1 MKNVKDWIR
10 ENDVI
15 LRAFSLLMAI
25 ALWAY
30 VMNTDDVDRALPY
43 EDIPVRLEGVTTL
56 KESGLVVMSGT
67 NETVSVKASGKG
79 SLVQEVKKDYLNLI
93 TATASVAHITEP
105 GEYKLSYQLVK
116 DSVAEGITLSDKT
129 PSQITVVID
138 RMNTASIP
146 VEVALVGELAS
157 GLSLDSVNTSPD
169 AIVVRGPETILRQ
182 IKKAQVTYDIS
193 GVSTTMQT
201 NVTYTLLDENGE
213 AVASNYLTPDTP
225 STTLSLSLRQQGAVP
240 LTVML
245 KDSAYLKSYMVDA
258 KIDPASIKLIGDPE
272 LIRELNGI
280 ELEAVD
286 LSEVLE
292 EGTVDFARVIQLPD
306 GVSLA
311 SGQKQFA
318 MVKIT
323 LDDCGWETR
332 ELDQTHL
339 PEDPLLIYPEQ
350 EIKIDVFGSNA
361 SLARLRDSDI
371 VLEPI
376 YEPDDLV
383 VGSNT
388 LPCRITLQNGSIY
401 VKQELEITVEVTQE
415 ALDAALNPEP
425 VDPDAP
431 DTPDQPNE

>member
-10 ENDVI
+10 ENDAI
-15 LRAFSLLMAI
+15 LRVLSLLMAI
-25 ALWAY
+25 GLWGY
-30 VMNTDDVDRALPY
+30 VMSTEDVEKALPY

-67 NETVSVKASGKG
+67 NETVSVKASGKS

-116 DSVAEGITLSDKT
+116 DSVAEDVTLSDKS

-146 VEVALVGELAS
+146 VEVELVGEMAS
-157 GLSLDSVNTSPD
+157 GLSLDSVNASPD

-182 IKKAQVTYDIS
+182 IKKAKVTYDIS
-193 GVSTTMQT
+193 GVTTTMQT
-201 NVTYTLLDENGE
+201 NVTYTLLDGNGE
-213 AVASNYLTPDTP
+213 AVTSSYLTPDTP
-225 STTLSLSLRQQGAVP
+225 STMLSLSLRQQGAVP
-240 LTVML
+240 LTVAL
-245 KDSAYLKSYMVDA
+245 KDSTYLKSYMVDA
-258 KIDPASIKLIGDPE
+258 KIDPASINLIGDPD
-272 LIRELNGI
+272 LVRELNGI

-292 EGTVDFARVIQLPD
+292 EGTMEFARVIQLPD

-311 SGQKQFA
+311 SGQREFA

-323 LDDCGWETR
+323 LDGCGWETR

-339 PEDPLLIYPEQ
+339 PEDSLLIYPEQ
-350 EIKIDVFGSNA
+350 QIKIDVFGSTTA
-361 SLARLRDSDI
+361 LARLRDSDI

-376 YEPDDLV
+376 YELDDLV
-383 VGSNT
+383 VGTNT
-388 LPCRITLQNGSIY
+388 LPCRITLQNSSIY

-431 DTPDQPNE
+431 DQPNE

>member
-10 ENDVI
+10 ENDAI
-15 LRAFSLLMAI
+15 LRVLSLLMAI
-25 ALWAY
+25 GLWGY
-30 VMNTDDVDRALPY
+30 VMSTEDVEKALPY

-67 NETVSVKASGKG
+67 NETVSVKASGKS

-116 DSVAEGITLSDKT
+116 DSVAEDVTLSDKS

-146 VEVALVGELAS
+146 VEVELVGEMAS
-157 GLSLDSVNTSPD
+157 GLSLDSVNASPD

-182 IKKAQVTYDIS
+182 IKKAKVTYDIS
-193 GVSTTMQT
+193 GVTTTMQT
-201 NVTYTLLDENGE
+201 NVTYTLLDGNGE
-213 AVASNYLTPDTP
+213 AVTSSYLTPDTP
-225 STTLSLSLRQQGAVP
+225 STMLSLSLRQQGAVP
-240 LTVML
+240 LTVAL
-245 KDSAYLKSYMVDA
+245 KDSTYLKSYMVDA
-258 KIDPASIKLIGDPE
+258 KIDPASINLIGDPD
-272 LIRELNGI
+272 LVRELNGI

-292 EGTVDFARVIQLPD
+292 EGTMEFARVIQLPD

-323 LDDCGWETR
+323 LDGCGWETR

-339 PEDPLLIYPEQ
+339 PEDSLLIYPEQ
-350 EIKIDVFGSNA
+350 QIKIDVFGSTTA
-361 SLARLRDSDI
+361 LARLRDSDI

-376 YEPDDLV
+376 YELDDLV
-383 VGSNT
+383 VGTNT
-388 LPCRITLQNGSIY
+388 LPCRITLQNSSIY

-425 VDPDAP
+425 VDPD
-431 DTPDQPNE
+431 QPNE

>member
-10 ENDVI
+10 ENDAI
-15 LRAFSLLMAI
+15 LRVLSLLMAI
-25 ALWAY
+25 GLWGY
-30 VMNTDDVDRALPY
+30 VMSTEDVEKALPY

-67 NETVSVKASGKG
+67 NETVSVKASGKS

-116 DSVAEGITLSDKT
+116 DSVAEDVTLSDKS

-146 VEVALVGELAS
+146 VEVELVGEMAS
-157 GLSLDSVNTSPD
+157 GLSLDSVNASPD

-182 IKKAQVTYDIS
+182 IKKAKVTYDIS
-193 GVSTTMQT
+193 GVTTTMQT
-201 NVTYTLLDENGE
+201 NVTYTLLDGNGE
-213 AVASNYLTPDTP
+213 AVTSSYLTPDTP
-225 STTLSLSLRQQGAVP
+225 STMLSLSLRQQGAVP
-240 LTVML
+240 LTVAL
-245 KDSAYLKSYMVDA
+245 KDSTYLKSYMVDA
-258 KIDPASIKLIGDPE
+258 KIDPASINLTGDPD
-272 LIRELNGI
+272 LVRELNGI

-292 EGTVDFARVIQLPD
+292 EGTMEFARVIQLPD

-323 LDDCGWETR
+323 LDGCGWETR

-339 PEDPLLIYPEQ
+339 PEDSLLIYPEQ
-350 EIKIDVFGSNA
+350 QIKIDVFGSTTA
-361 SLARLRDSDI
+361 LARLRDSDI

-376 YEPDDLV
+376 YELDDLV
-383 VGSNT
+383 VGTNT
-388 LPCRITLQNGSIY
+388 LPCRITLQNSSIY

-431 DTPDQPNE
+431 DQPNE

>member
-10 ENDVI
+10 ENDAI
-15 LRAFSLLMAI
+15 LRVLSLLMAI
-25 ALWAY
+25 GLWGY
-30 VMNTDDVDRALPY
+30 VMSTEDVEKALPY

-67 NETVSVKASGKG
+67 NETVSVKASGKS

-116 DSVAEGITLSDKT
+116 DSVAEDVTLSDKS

-146 VEVALVGELAS
+146 VEVELVGEMAS
-157 GLSLDSVNTSPD
+157 GLSLDSVNASPD

-182 IKKAQVTYDIS
+182 IKKAKVTYDIS
-193 GVSTTMQT
+193 GVTTTMQT
-201 NVTYTLLDENGE
+201 NVTYTLLDGNGE
-213 AVASNYLTPDTP
+213 AVTSSYLTPDTP
-225 STTLSLSLRQQGAVP
+225 STMLSLSLRQQGAVP
-240 LTVML
+240 LTVAL
-245 KDSAYLKSYMVDA
+245 KDSTYLKSYMVDA

-311 SGQKQFA
+311 SGQREFA

-323 LDDCGWETR
+323 LDGCGWETR

-339 PEDPLLIYPEQ
+339 PEDSLLIYPEQ
-350 EIKIDVFGSNA
+350 QIKIDVFGSTA
-361 SLARLRDSDI
+361 ALARLRDSDI

-376 YEPDDLV
+376 YELDDLV
-383 VGSNT
+383 VGTNT
-388 LPCRITLQNGSIY
+388 LPCRITLQNSSIY

-431 DTPDQPNE
+431 DQPNE

>member
-10 ENDVI
+10 ENDAI
-15 LRAFSLLMAI
+15 LRVLSLLMAI
-25 ALWAY
+25 GLWGY
-30 VMNTDDVDRALPY
+30 VMSTEDVEKALPY

-56 KESGLVVMSGT
+56 KESGLVEMSGT
-67 NETVSVKASGKG
+67 NETVSVKASGKS

-116 DSVAEGITLSDKT
+116 DSVAEDVTLSDKS

-146 VEVALVGELAS
+146 VEVELVGEMAS
-157 GLSLDSVNTSPD
+157 GLSLDSVNASPD

-182 IKKAQVTYDIS
+182 IKKAKVTYDIS
-193 GVSTTMQT
+193 GVTTTMQT
-201 NVTYTLLDENGE
+201 NVTYTLLDGNGE
-213 AVASNYLTPDTP
+213 AVTSSYLTPDTP
-225 STTLSLSLRQQGAVP
+225 STMLSLSLRQQGAVP
-240 LTVML
+240 LTVAL
-245 KDSAYLKSYMVDA
+245 KDSTYLKSYMVDA
-258 KIDPASIKLIGDPE
+258 KIDPASINLTGDPD
-272 LIRELNGI
+272 LVRELNGI

-292 EGTVDFARVIQLPD
+292 EGTMEFARVIQLPD

-323 LDDCGWETR
+323 LDGCGWETR

-339 PEDPLLIYPEQ
+339 PEDSLLIYPEQ
-350 EIKIDVFGSNA
+350 QIKIDVFGSTA
-361 SLARLRDSDI
+361 ALARLRDSDI

-376 YEPDDLV
+376 YELDDLV
-383 VGSNT
+383 VGTNT
-388 LPCRITLQNGSIY
+388 LPCRITLQNSSIY

-431 DTPDQPNE
+431 DQPNE

>member
-10 ENDVI
+10 ENDAI
-15 LRAFSLLMAI
+15 LRVLSLLMAI
-25 ALWAY
+25 GLWGY
-30 VMNTDDVDRALPY
+30 VMSTEDVEKALPY

-67 NETVSVKASGKG
+67 NETVSVKASGKS

-116 DSVAEGITLSDKT
+116 DSVAEDVTLSEKS

-146 VEVALVGELAS
+146 VEVELVGEMAS
-157 GLSLDSVNTSPD
+157 GLSLDSVNASPD

-182 IKKAQVTYDIS
+182 IKKAKVTYDIS
-193 GVSTTMQT
+193 GVTTTMQT
-201 NVTYTLLDENGE
+201 NVTYTLLDGNGE
-213 AVASNYLTPDTP
+213 AVTSSYLTPDTP
-225 STTLSLSLRQQGAVP
+225 STMLSLSLRQQGAVP
-240 LTVML
+240 LTVAL
-245 KDSAYLKSYMVDA
+245 KDSTYLKSYMVDA
-258 KIDPASIKLIGDPE
+258 KIDPASINLTGDPD
-272 LIRELNGI
+272 LVRELNGI

-292 EGTVDFARVIQLPD
+292 EGTMEFARVIQLPD

-323 LDDCGWETR
+323 LDGCGWETR

-339 PEDPLLIYPEQ
+339 PEDSLLIYPEQ
-350 EIKIDVFGSNA
+350 QIKIDVFGSTTA
-361 SLARLRDSDI
+361 LARLRDSDV

-376 YEPDDLV
+376 YELDDLV
-383 VGSNT
+383 VGTNT
-388 LPCRITLQNGSIY
+388 LPCRITLQNSSIY

-425 VDPDAP
+425 VAPDA
-431 DTPDQPNE
+431 PDQPNE

>member
-10 ENDVI
+10 ENDAI
-15 LRAFSLLMAI
+15 LRVLSLLMAI
-25 ALWAY
+25 GLWGY
-30 VMNTDDVDRALPY
+30 VMSTEDVEKALPY

-67 NETVSVKASGKG
+67 NETVSVKASGKS

-116 DSVAEGITLSDKT
+116 DSVAEDVTLSDKS

-146 VEVALVGELAS
+146 VEVELVGEMAS
-157 GLSLDSVNTSPD
+157 GLSLDSVNASPD

-182 IKKAQVTYDIS
+182 IKKAKVTYDIS
-193 GVSTTMQT
+193 GVTTTMQT
-201 NVTYTLLDENGE
+201 NVTYTLLDGNGE
-213 AVASNYLTPDTP
+213 AVTSSYLTPDTP
-225 STTLSLSLRQQGAVP
+225 STMLSLSLRQQGAVP
-240 LTVML
+240 LTVAL
-245 KDSAYLKSYMVDA
+245 KDSTYLKSYMVDA
-258 KIDPASIKLIGDPE
+258 KIDPASINLIGDPD
-272 LIRELNGI
+272 LVRELNGI

-292 EGTVDFARVIQLPD
+292 EGTMEFARVIQLPD

-323 LDDCGWETR
+323 LDGCGWETR

-339 PEDPLLIYPEQ
+339 PEDSLLIYPEQ
-350 EIKIDVFGSNA
+350 QIKIDVFGSTTA
-361 SLARLRDSDI
+361 LARLRDSDI

-376 YEPDDLV
+376 YELDDLV
-383 VGSNT
+383 VGTNT
-388 LPCRITLQNGSIY
+388 LPCRITLQNSSIY

-431 DTPDQPNE
+431 DQPNE

>member
-15 LRAFSLLMAI
+15 LRVFSLLMAI
-25 ALWAY
+25 VLWAY

-129 PSQITVVID
+129 PSQISVVID

-146 VEVALVGELAS
+146 VEVSLVGELAS
-157 GLSLDSVNTSPD
+157 GLSLDSVNASPD

-182 IKKAQVTYDIS
+182 IKKAKVTYDIS
-193 GVSTTMQT
+193 GVTTNMQT

-213 AVASNYLTPDTP
+213 AVTSSYLTPDTP
-225 STTLSLSLRQQGAVP
+225 STTLNLSLRQQGAVP
-240 LTVML
+240 LTVTL

-258 KIDPASIKLIGDPE
+258 EIDPASIMLIGDPE

-292 EGTVDFARVIQLPD
+292 EGTVEFARVIQLPD

-311 SGQKQFA
+311 AGQRQFA

-323 LDDCGWETR
+323 LDGCSWETR

-350 EIKIDVFGSNA
+350 EIKIDVFGSNT

-376 YEPDDLV
+376 YELDDLV
-383 VGSNT
+383 VGTNT
-388 LPCRITLQNGSIY
+388 LPCRITLQNSSIY

-431 DTPDQPNE
+431 DAPDQPNE

>member
-10 ENDVI
+10 ENDAI
-15 LRAFSLLMAI
+15 LRVLSLLMAI
-25 ALWAY
+25 GLWGY
-30 VMNTDDVDRALPY
+30 VMSTEDVEKALPY

-67 NETVSVKASGKG
+67 NETVSVKASGKS

-116 DSVAEGITLSDKT
+116 DSVAEDVTLSDKS

-146 VEVALVGELAS
+146 VEVELVGKMAS
-157 GLSLDSVNTSPD
+157 GLSLDSVNASPD

-182 IKKAQVTYDIS
+182 IKKAKVTYDIS
-193 GVSTTMQT
+193 GVTTTMQT
-201 NVTYTLLDENGE
+201 NVTYTLLDGNGE
-213 AVASNYLTPDTP
+213 AVTSSYLTPDTP
-225 STTLSLSLRQQGAVP
+225 STMLSLSLRQQDAVP
-240 LTVML
+240 LTVAL
-245 KDSAYLKSYMVDA
+245 KDSTYLKSYMVDA
-258 KIDPASIKLIGDPE
+258 KIDPASINLIGDPD
-272 LIRELNGI
+272 LVRELNGI

-292 EGTVDFARVIQLPD
+292 EGTMEFARVIQLPD

-323 LDDCGWETR
+323 LDGCGWETR

-339 PEDPLLIYPEQ
+339 PEDSLLIYPEQ
-350 EIKIDVFGSNA
+350 QIKIDVFGSTTA
-361 SLARLRDSDI
+361 LARLRDSDI

-376 YEPDDLV
+376 YELDDLV
-383 VGSNT
+383 VGTNT
-388 LPCRITLQNGSIY
+388 LPCRITLQNSSIY

-431 DTPDQPNE
+431 DQPNE

>member
-10 ENDVI
+10 ENDAI
-15 LRAFSLLMAI
+15 LRVLSLLMAI
-25 ALWAY
+25 GLWGY
-30 VMNTDDVDRALPY
+30 VMSTEDVEKALPY

-67 NETVSVKASGKG
+67 NETVSVKASGKS

-116 DSVAEGITLSDKT
+116 DSVAEDVTLSDKS

-146 VEVALVGELAS
+146 VEVELVGEMAS
-157 GLSLDSVNTSPD
+157 GLSLDSVNASPD

-182 IKKAQVTYDIS
+182 IKKAKVTYDIS
-193 GVSTTMQT
+193 GVTTTMQT
-201 NVTYTLLDENGE
+201 NVTYTLLDGNGE
-213 AVASNYLTPDTP
+213 AVTSSYLTPDTP
-225 STTLSLSLRQQGAVP
+225 STMLSLSLRQQGAVP
-240 LTVML
+240 LTVAL
-245 KDSAYLKSYMVDA
+245 KDSTYLKSYMVDA
-258 KIDPASIKLIGDPE
+258 KIDPASINLTGDPD
-272 LIRELNGI
+272 LVRELNGI

-292 EGTVDFARVIQLPD
+292 EGTMEFARVIQLPD

-323 LDDCGWETR
+323 LDGCGWETR

-339 PEDPLLIYPEQ
+339 PEDSLLIYPEQ
-350 EIKIDVFGSNA
+350 QIKIDVFGSTA
-361 SLARLRDSDI
+361 ALARLRDSDI

-376 YEPDDLV
+376 YELDDLV
-383 VGSNT
+383 VGTNT
-388 LPCRITLQNGSIY
+388 LPCRITLQNSSIY

-431 DTPDQPNE
+431 DQPNE

>member
-146 VEVALVGELAS
+146 VQVVLVGELAS

-193 GVSTTMQT
+193 GVSKS
-201 NVTYTLLDENGE
+201 G
-213 AVASNYLTPDTP
+213 
-225 STTLSLSLRQQGAVP
+225 GGF
-240 LTVML
+240 
-245 KDSAYLKSYMVDA
+245 DS
-258 KIDPASIKLIGDPE
+258 
-272 LIRELNGI
+272 
-280 ELEAVD
+280 
-286 LSEVLE
+286 
-292 EGTVDFARVIQLPD
+292 
-306 GVSLA
+306 
-311 SGQKQFA
+311 
-318 MVKIT
+318 
-323 LDDCGWETR
+323 
-332 ELDQTHL
+332 
-339 PEDPLLIYPEQ
+339 
-350 EIKIDVFGSNA
+350 
-361 SLARLRDSDI
+361 
-371 VLEPI
+371 
-376 YEPDDLV
+376 
-383 VGSNT
+383 
-388 LPCRITLQNGSIY
+388 
-401 VKQELEITVEVTQE
+401 
-415 ALDAALNPEP
+415 
-425 VDPDAP
+425 
-431 DTPDQPNE
+431 

>member
-10 ENDVI
+10 ENDAI
-15 LRAFSLLMAI
+15 LRVLSLLMAI
-25 ALWAY
+25 GLWGY
-30 VMNTDDVDRALPY
+30 VMSTEDVEKALPY

-67 NETVSVKASGKG
+67 NETVSVKASGKS

-116 DSVAEGITLSDKT
+116 DSVAEDVTLSDKS

-146 VEVALVGELAS
+146 VEVELVGKMAS
-157 GLSLDSVNTSPD
+157 GLSLDSVNASPD

-182 IKKAQVTYDIS
+182 IKKAKVTYDIS
-193 GVSTTMQT
+193 GVTTTMQT
-201 NVTYTLLDENGE
+201 NVTYTLLDGNGE
-213 AVASNYLTPDTP
+213 AVTSSYLTPDTP
-225 STTLSLSLRQQGAVP
+225 STMLSLSLRQQGAVP
-240 LTVML
+240 LTVAL
-245 KDSAYLKSYMVDA
+245 KDSTYLKSYMVDA
-258 KIDPASIKLIGDPE
+258 KIDPASINLIGDPD
-272 LIRELNGI
+272 LVRELNGI

-292 EGTVDFARVIQLPD
+292 EGTMEFARVIQLPD

-323 LDDCGWETR
+323 LDGCGWETR

-339 PEDPLLIYPEQ
+339 PEDSLLIYPEQ
-350 EIKIDVFGSNA
+350 QIKIDVFGSTTA
-361 SLARLRDSDI
+361 LARLRDSDI

-376 YEPDDLV
+376 YELDDLV
-383 VGSNT
+383 VGTNT
-388 LPCRITLQNGSIY
+388 LPCRITLQNSSIY

-431 DTPDQPNE
+431 DQPNE

>member
-10 ENDVI
+10 ENDAI
-15 LRAFSLLMAI
+15 LRVLSLLMAI
-25 ALWAY
+25 GLWGY
-30 VMNTDDVDRALPY
+30 VMSTEDVEKALPY

-67 NETVSVKASGKG
+67 NETVSVKASGKS

-116 DSVAEGITLSDKT
+116 DSVAEDVTLSDKS

-146 VEVALVGELAS
+146 VEVELVGEMAS
-157 GLSLDSVNTSPD
+157 GLSLDSVNASPD

-182 IKKAQVTYDIS
+182 IKKAKVTYDIS
-193 GVSTTMQT
+193 GVTTTMQT
-201 NVTYTLLDENGE
+201 NVTYTLLDGNGE
-213 AVASNYLTPDTP
+213 AVTSSYLTPDTP
-225 STTLSLSLRQQGAVP
+225 STMLSLSLRQQDAVP
-240 LTVML
+240 LTVAL
-245 KDSAYLKSYMVDA
+245 KDSTYLKSYMVDA
-258 KIDPASIKLIGDPE
+258 KIDPASINLIGDPD
-272 LIRELNGI
+272 LVRELNGI

-292 EGTVDFARVIQLPD
+292 EGTMEFARVIQLPD

-323 LDDCGWETR
+323 LDGCGWETR

-339 PEDPLLIYPEQ
+339 PEDSLLIYPEQ
-350 EIKIDVFGSNA
+350 QIKIDVFGSTA
-361 SLARLRDSDI
+361 ALARLRDSDI

-376 YEPDDLV
+376 YELDDLV
-383 VGSNT
+383 VGTNT
-388 LPCRITLQNGSIY
+388 LPCRITLQNSSIY

-431 DTPDQPNE
+431 DQPNE

>member
-10 ENDVI
+10 ENDAI
-15 LRAFSLLMAI
+15 LRVLSLLMAI
-25 ALWAY
+25 GLWGY
-30 VMNTDDVDRALPY
+30 VMSTEDVEKALPY

-67 NETVSVKASGKG
+67 NETVSVKASGKS

-116 DSVAEGITLSDKT
+116 DSVAEDVTLSDKS

-146 VEVALVGELAS
+146 VEVELVGEMAS
-157 GLSLDSVNTSPD
+157 GLSLDSVNASPD

-182 IKKAQVTYDIS
+182 IKKAKVTYDIS
-193 GVSTTMQT
+193 GVTTTMQT
-201 NVTYTLLDENGE
+201 NVTYTLLDGNGE
-213 AVASNYLTPDTP
+213 AVTSSYLTPDTP
-225 STTLSLSLRQQGAVP
+225 STMLSLSLRQQGAVP
-240 LTVML
+240 LTVAL
-245 KDSAYLKSYMVDA
+245 KDSTYLKSYMVDA
-258 KIDPASIKLIGDPE
+258 KIDPASINLIGDPD
-272 LIRELNGI
+272 LVRELNGI

-292 EGTVDFARVIQLPD
+292 EGTMEFARVIQLPD

-323 LDDCGWETR
+323 LDGCGWETR

-339 PEDPLLIYPEQ
+339 PEDSLLIYPEQ
-350 EIKIDVFGSNA
+350 QIKIDVFGSTA
-361 SLARLRDSDI
+361 ALARLRDSDI

-376 YEPDDLV
+376 YELDDLV
-383 VGSNT
+383 VGTNT
-388 LPCRITLQNGSIY
+388 LPCRITLQNSSIY

-431 DTPDQPNE
+431 DQPNE

>member
-1 MKNVKDWIR
+1 MQFEAMEK
-10 ENDVI
+10 
-15 LRAFSLLMAI
+15 
-25 ALWAY
+25 
-30 VMNTDDVDRALPY
+30 ALPY
-43 EDIPVRLEGVTTL
+43 EDIPVRLEGVNTL

-67 NETVSVKASGKG
+67 NETVSVKASGKS
-79 SLVQEVKKDYLNLI
+79 SLVQEVKKDSLNLI

-116 DSVAEGITLSDKT
+116 DSVAEDVTLSDKS

-146 VEVALVGELAS
+146 VEVELVGEMAS
-157 GLSLDSVNTSPD
+157 GLSLDSVNASPD

-182 IKKAQVTYDIS
+182 IKKAKVTYDIS
-193 GVSTTMQT
+193 GVTTTMQT
-201 NVTYTLLDENGE
+201 NVTYTLLDGNGE
-213 AVASNYLTPDTP
+213 AVTSSYLTPDTP
-225 STTLSLSLRQQGAVP
+225 STMLSLSLRQQGAVP
-240 LTVML
+240 LTVAL
-245 KDSAYLKSYMVDA
+245 KDSTYLKSYMVDA
-258 KIDPASIKLIGDPE
+258 KIDPASINLTGDPD
-272 LIRELNGI
+272 LVRELNGI

-292 EGTVDFARVIQLPD
+292 EGTMEFARVIQLPD

-323 LDDCGWETR
+323 LDGCGWETR

-339 PEDPLLIYPEQ
+339 PEDSLLIYPEQ
-350 EIKIDVFGSNA
+350 QIKIDVFGSTA
-361 SLARLRDSDI
+361 ALARLRDSDI

-376 YEPDDLV
+376 YELDDLV
-383 VGSNT
+383 VGTNT
-388 LPCRITLQNGSIY
+388 LPCRITLQNSSIY

-431 DTPDQPNE
+431 DQPNE

>member
-1 MKNVKDWIR
+1 MKSVKDWIR

-15 LRAFSLLMAI
+15 LRVFSLLMAI

-30 VMNTDDVDRALPY
+30 VMNIEEVDGDLPY
-43 EDIPVRLEGVTTL
+43 ENIPVRLDGVTTL
-56 KESGLVVMSGT
+56 KESDLVVMSGS
-67 NETVSVKASGKG
+67 NETVSVKATGKRA
-79 SLVQEVKKDYLNLI
+79 LVQEVKKDYLNLI

-105 GEYKLSYQLVK
+105 GEYQLSYQLVK

-129 PSQITVVID
+129 PSQITVVVD
-138 RMNTASIP
+138 RMNTTSIP
-146 VEVALVGELAS
+146 VEVELTGELAS
-157 GLSLDSVNTSPD
+157 GLTLDNVTASPD

-182 IKKAQVTYDIS
+182 IKKAKVVYDVS

-201 NVTYTLLDENGE
+201 NVTYTLLGENGE
-213 AVASNYLTPDTP
+213 AVVSSYLSPDTP
-225 STTLSLSLRQQGAVP
+225 STTLNISLCQQGDVP
-240 LTVML
+240 LTVAL
-245 KDSAYLKSYMVDA
+245 KDSAYLKSYMVDT
-258 KIDPASIKLIGDPE
+258 KIEPASIKLIGDPE
-272 LIRELNGI
+272 IIRELNGI

-292 EGTVDFARVIQLPD
+292 EGTMEFARVIQLPD

-318 MVKIT
+318 MVNIT
-323 LDDCGWETR
+323 LDGCGWETR
-332 ELDQTHL
+332 ELDQTNL
-339 PEDPLLIYPEQ
+339 PEDPLLSYPEQ
-350 EIKIDVFGSNA
+350 EIKIDVFGSTTA
-361 SLARLRDSDI
+361 LARLRDSDI

-376 YEPDDLV
+376 YDLDDLV

-388 LPCRITLQNGSIY
+388 LPCRITLQNGSIF

-425 VDPDAP
+425 VDPVD
-431 DTPDQPNE
+431 PDQPNE

>member
-10 ENDVI
+10 ENDAI
-15 LRAFSLLMAI
+15 LRVLSLLMAI
-25 ALWAY
+25 GLWGY
-30 VMNTDDVDRALPY
+30 VMSTEDVEKALPY

-67 NETVSVKASGKG
+67 NETVSVKASGKS

-116 DSVAEGITLSDKT
+116 DSVAEDVTLSDKS

-146 VEVALVGELAS
+146 VEVELVGEMAS
-157 GLSLDSVNTSPD
+157 GLSLDSVNASPD

-182 IKKAQVTYDIS
+182 IKKAKVTYDIS
-193 GVSTTMQT
+193 GVTTTMQT
-201 NVTYTLLDENGE
+201 NVTYTLLDGNGE
-213 AVASNYLTPDTP
+213 AVTSSYLTPDTP
-225 STTLSLSLRQQGAVP
+225 STMLSLSLRQQDAVP
-240 LTVML
+240 LTVAL
-245 KDSAYLKSYMVDA
+245 KDSTYLKSYMVDA
-258 KIDPASIKLIGDPE
+258 KIDPASINLIGDPD
-272 LIRELNGI
+272 LVRELNGI

-292 EGTVDFARVIQLPD
+292 EGTMEFARVIQLPD

-323 LDDCGWETR
+323 LDGCGWETR

-339 PEDPLLIYPEQ
+339 PEDSLLIYPEQ
-350 EIKIDVFGSNA
+350 QIKIDVFGSTTA
-361 SLARLRDSDI
+361 LARLRDSDI

-376 YEPDDLV
+376 YELDDLV
-383 VGSNT
+383 VGTNT
-388 LPCRITLQNGSIY
+388 LPCRITLQNSSIY

-415 ALDAALNPEP
+415 ALDVALNPEP

-431 DTPDQPNE
+431 DQPNE